1 MPSTRSATSERP
13 EENRQQ
19 LEEKAGT
26 LQMGA
31 CPGNGHSILPVA
43 VPPTCWRPPVLFS
56 SGTEPNRWITSL
68 EIFLKAS
75 GLPRCQWAVAALNHM
90 DSAIQ
95 ERLTAR
101 LGDDVN
107 DYEVLKADLKKMF
120 IPLKSEMS
128 LRAEFC
134 RLRQRPGEPVDA
146 FAIRV
151 QEAGE
156 RIRMTELQIVDRF
169 REGTN
174 SRAVL
179 MALLEKEPTTMDE
192 ARRTA
197 LKAVEIEEASRSM
210 DFDNNS
216 PYDRRME
223 ELTGALNRLITRL
236 DDRLPPRGDNGPPIL
251 TPAPTGV
258 RYVERTT
265 KPALTSDMYQ
275 RKHPA
280 TIEARLEKLEEYYM
294 RNRGNRTSREHPQP
308 SRRLE
313 GSSRKADHPL
323 ASATDVVIGDTPVI
337 NEDLSFP
344 GILGMNFIN
353 ECVEDIH
360 AQEKYLKM
368 RDGCKVKIAR
378 RRGPP
383 GAMRCGETV
392 GITDSVETAREEVEG
407 HVRRMLERGLIEPAE
422 GPWSSPVVLAK
433 KKDGSSRFCDDY
445 RRLNEVTRKDAQ
457 PLPQLDATLDAL
469 AGAKWFTTSDLA
481 SGYWQ
486 VEVDKRD
493 REKTAF
499 ATPLGLYQFKVMP
512 FGLCNAPGTF
522 QQLMERTLSGLV
534 GKSCLVY
541 LDDIIVFST
550 TEEEHLTRLE
560 EVFQRLKGVGLKIK
574 PQKCQLMKKKVVYL
588 GHVITPEGIGT
599 DSQKTAAVRQWR
611 TPRCVREVRQLLGLA
626 SYYRRFIK
634 DFARVAGPL
643 HELTRKGEKWQWG
656 PRQEGAF
663 TTLKNLLVS
672 TLILGHPDFSRPFVL
687 DVDASDTAIGPVLS
701 QTMENGNQVVIAY
714 ISRALTRPEQRY
726 CVTRKEMLALVW
738 AVKQFRPYLYE
749 QKFTAR
755 TDHNSL
761 RWLRKFRELEGQ
773 VARWLEQLAEYQFD
787 VVHRPGKQHGNA
799 DALSRQSCK
808 QCGMGSPCVDVLGP
822 LEETKRGNRYLLVIC
837 DYFTKW
843 PEAFPMPDA
852 EATTIARHLVN
863 GIFCRFGAPETIH
876 SDQGRNFE
884 SALIKELCELFGT
897 SKTRTTAYHPQ
908 SDGLVERMNRTLVD
922 MLAATSIEEPGEWD
936 EYIDRVLLA
945 YRTSVHHTTAATPSR
960 ILYGQEVRLPVYLIY
975 GQPDGKPQQTASQYI
990 RQLRQ
995 DLERLYSDVRQ
1006 RAGMEQ
1012 KRQKDWYDKHARG
1025 TLFEPGNRV
1034 WLQIPRNSKL
1044 GPNWEGP
1051 YRVLKRLDGCTYRVQ
1066 QCRGKKKVVVHF
1078 DRMKPYAERV
1088 PRSTRVQPERK
1099 RQPPARLRDA
1109 VLTRT

>member
-68 EIFLKAS
+68 VIFLKAS
-75 GLPRCQWAVAALNHM
+75 RLPRCQWAVAALNHM

-236 DDRLPPRGDNGPPIL
+236 DDRLPSRGDNGPPIL
-251 TPAPTGV
+251 TPAPTGN

-337 NEDLSFP
+337 NGKIRGFPIQFLLHSLAARSIISKEVWDKLDVKDQGDAGLSQKWVLRLGRKGATLNARGAVSVPVVLCSWTHRLPFVVAEDLSFP

-353 ECVEDIH
+353 ECVEYIH

-368 RDGCKVKIAR
+368 RYGCHVKIAR

-392 GITDSVETAREEVEG
+392 GITDSVETAVITTLVSKATDCTDRSREKMADLLRRYAETISVSDDDLGHTSVVKHRVIVEGAKPIKQALRRLPIRQREE
-407 HVRRMLERGLIEPAE
+407 
-422 GPWSSPVVLAK
+422 
-433 KKDGSSRFCDDY
+433 
-445 RRLNEVTRKDAQ
+445 DAQ
-457 PLPQLDATLDAL
+457 PLPRIDATLDAL
-469 AGAKWFTTSDLA
+469 AGSKWFTTLDLA

-499 ATPLGLYQFKVMP
+499 ATPLGLYQLKVMP
-512 FGLCNAPGTF
+512 FRLCNAPGTF
-522 QQLMERTLSGLV
+522 QRLMERTLSGLV

-541 LDDIIVFST
+541 LDDIIVFSA

-560 EVFQRLKGVGLKIK
+560 EVFQRLKGACHHTRGDRDRLTKNSGSLTVA
-574 PQKCQLMKKKVVYL
+574 
-588 GHVITPEGIGT
+588 HTPLREG
-599 DSQKTAAVRQWR
+599 
-611 TPRCVREVRQLLGLA
+611 
-626 SYYRRFIK
+626 
-634 DFARVAGPL
+634 GPL

-687 DVDASDTAIGPVLS
+687 DMDASDTAIGAVLS

-738 AVKQFRPYLYE
+738 AVKQFRPY
-749 QKFTAR
+749 
-755 TDHNSL
+755 
-761 RWLRKFRELEGQ
+761 
-773 VARWLEQLAEYQFD
+773 
-787 VVHRPGKQHGNA
+787 
-799 DALSRQSCK
+799 
-808 QCGMGSPCVDVLGP
+808 
-822 LEETKRGNRYLLVIC
+822 
-837 DYFTKW
+837 
-843 PEAFPMPDA
+843 
-852 EATTIARHLVN
+852 
-863 GIFCRFGAPETIH
+863 
-876 SDQGRNFE
+876 
-884 SALIKELCELFGT
+884 
-897 SKTRTTAYHPQ
+897 
-908 SDGLVERMNRTLVD
+908 
-922 MLAATSIEEPGEWD
+922 
-936 EYIDRVLLA
+936 
-945 YRTSVHHTTAATPSR
+945 
-960 ILYGQEVRLPVYLIY
+960 
-975 GQPDGKPQQTASQYI
+975 
-990 RQLRQ
+990 
-995 DLERLYSDVRQ
+995 
-1006 RAGMEQ
+1006 
-1012 KRQKDWYDKHARG
+1012 
-1025 TLFEPGNRV
+1025 
-1034 WLQIPRNSKL
+1034 
-1044 GPNWEGP
+1044 
-1051 YRVLKRLDGCTYRVQ
+1051 
-1066 QCRGKKKVVVHF
+1066 
-1078 DRMKPYAERV
+1078 
-1088 PRSTRVQPERK
+1088 
-1099 RQPPARLRDA
+1099 
-1109 VLTRT
+1109 

>member
-1 MPSTRSATSERP
+1 MRARSSPQPRY
-13 EENRQQ
+13 
-19 LEEKAGT
+19 K
-26 LQMGA
+26 
-31 CPGNGHSILPVA
+31 HSSIDRR
-43 VPPTCWRPPVLFS
+43 VPPRGQVFRLAPALS
-56 SGTEPNRWITSL
+56 SG
-68 EIFLKAS
+68 
-75 GLPRCQWAVAALNHM
+75 
-90 DSAIQ
+90 
-95 ERLTAR
+95 
-101 LGDDVN
+101 
-107 DYEVLKADLKKMF
+107 
-120 IPLKSEMS
+120 
-128 LRAEFC
+128 
-134 RLRQRPGEPVDA
+134 
-146 FAIRV
+146 V

-156 RIRMTELQIVDRF
+156 RIWMTELQIVDRF

-197 LKAVEIEEASRSM
+197 LKAVEIEEASRSR
-210 DFDNNS
+210 DFENNS

-236 DDRLPPRGDNGPPIL
+236 DDRLPP
-251 TPAPTGV
+251 
-258 RYVERTT
+258 
-265 KPALTSDMYQ
+265 
-275 RKHPA
+275 
-280 TIEARLEKLEEYYM
+280 
-294 RNRGNRTSREHPQP
+294 RGNRTSREHPQP

-337 NEDLSFP
+337 NGAAMSIISKEVWDKLDVKDQGDAGLSQKWVLRLGRKGATLNARGAVSVPVALCSWTHRLPFVVAEDLSFP

-353 ECVEDIH
+353 ECVEYIH

-368 RDGCKVKIAR
+368 RYGCHVKIAR

-392 GITDSVETAREEVEG
+392 GITDSVETVVITTLVSKATDCTDRSREKMADLLRRYAETISMSDDDLGHTSVVKHRREEVEG

-433 KKDGSSRFCDDY
+433 KKEGSSRFCVDY

-457 PLPQLDATLDAL
+457 PLPRIDATLDAL
-469 AGAKWFTTSDLA
+469 AGSKWFTTLDLA

-522 QQLMERTLSGLV
+522 QRLMERTLSGLV

-541 LDDIIVFST
+541 LDDIIVFSA
-550 TEEEHLTRLE
+550 TEEEHLIRLE

-574 PQKCQLMKKKVVYL
+574 PEKCQLMKK
-588 GHVITPEGIGT
+588 
-599 DSQKTAAVRQWR
+599 QWR
-611 TPRCVREVRQLLGLA
+611 TPRCVREVRQFLGLA

-656 PRQEGAF
+656 PRQEGTF

-687 DVDASDTAIGPVLS
+687 DVDASDTAIGAVLS

-714 ISRALTRPEQRY
+714 ISLVLTRPEQRY

-738 AVKQFRPYLYE
+738 AVKQFRLYLYG

-761 RWLRKFRELEGQ
+761 RWL
-773 VARWLEQLAEYQFD
+773 
-787 VVHRPGKQHGNA
+787 
-799 DALSRQSCK
+799 
-808 QCGMGSPCVDVLGP
+808 
-822 LEETKRGNRYLLVIC
+822 
-837 DYFTKW
+837 
-843 PEAFPMPDA
+843 
-852 EATTIARHLVN
+852 
-863 GIFCRFGAPETIH
+863 
-876 SDQGRNFE
+876 
-884 SALIKELCELFGT
+884 
-897 SKTRTTAYHPQ
+897 
-908 SDGLVERMNRTLVD
+908 
-922 MLAATSIEEPGEWD
+922 
-936 EYIDRVLLA
+936 
-945 YRTSVHHTTAATPSR
+945 
-960 ILYGQEVRLPVYLIY
+960 
-975 GQPDGKPQQTASQYI
+975 
-990 RQLRQ
+990 
-995 DLERLYSDVRQ
+995 
-1006 RAGMEQ
+1006 
-1012 KRQKDWYDKHARG
+1012 
-1025 TLFEPGNRV
+1025 
-1034 WLQIPRNSKL
+1034 
-1044 GPNWEGP
+1044 
-1051 YRVLKRLDGCTYRVQ
+1051 
-1066 QCRGKKKVVVHF
+1066 
-1078 DRMKPYAERV
+1078 
-1088 PRSTRVQPERK
+1088 
-1099 RQPPARLRDA
+1099 
-1109 VLTRT
+1109 